1 MRALGHGM
9 KGRGLGF
16 FCFFMLFILLI
27 SVLTLHGSILAK
39 ADEVNLFIHGPDR
52 LPINTTTEY
61 TIEIKGGPAEE
72 GGNWSYS
79 ARIEDKDNEPV
90 SGANIMPPNST
101 SRENI
106 FKVNV
111 TTPIEAMNMVLI
123 VNGSSFINETNI
135 SSSGDYFKEIEVFEP
150 IKINISA
157 KIRNPSFLEVKDA
170 VITFY
175 VAPIGGTFNLLGNKT
190 VNIPPNSTQDVW
202 IEWVAS
208 KSDYGEHEVEIRI
221 DEENTLLEFDD
232 GDNVMRKTI
241 YVGERPKRAQS
252 PIMIFNSGLVFI
264 LDVIAFFFFI
274 GAFWMRRKTIRG
286 RGYYSTTATN
296 TMYFEGFLMIIL
308 SIPVFSVS
316 QIISANSQDVSGD
329 PVGRMIEAIWIFVL
343 GFLTILLTWD
353 RTRKKRR

>member
-1 MRALGHGM
+1 MRSHRHGKKGKHLGVF
-9 KGRGLGF
+9 LSILF
-16 FCFFMLFILLI
+16 FLLI
-27 SVLTLHGSILAK
+27 AILTLHGSILVQ
-39 ADEVNLFIHGPDR
+39 ADEVNLFIHGPDK

-79 ARIEDKDNEPV
+79 AKIEDKNNEPV
-90 SGANIMPPNST
+90 SGAIVVPQNST
-101 SRENI
+101 SQENI

-111 TTPIEAMNMVLI
+111 TTPLEPKNMALI
-123 VNGSSFINETNI
+123 VNGSSFINETNR
-135 SSSGDYFKEIEVFEP
+135 SYSGDYFKDIEVFEP
-150 IKINISA
+150 IIVNISA
-157 KIRNPSFLEVKDA
+157 KIRNPSFMEVRDA

-175 VAPIGGTFNLLGNKT
+175 VAPEDGTFNLLGNKS
-190 VNIPPNSTQDVW
+190 VNIPANSTQDVW

-208 KSDYGEHEVEIRI
+208 KSDYGEHEVEVRI
-221 DEENTLLEFDD
+221 DEDNTLLEFND

-241 YVGERPKRAQS
+241 YIGDRPKRIQS

-286 RGYYSTTATN
+286 RGYYSTAATN
-296 TMYFEGFLMIIL
+296 TMYFEGFIMIIL
-308 SIPVFSVS
+308 SIPVYSVS

-353 RTRKKRR
+353 RTRKKKR